1 MKLKILFISICALFC
16 QFSMAQSDLFK
27 RYADKEGV
35 TSVYVSKAMIQMAP
49 DAISNADLYLNN
61 MKGKIEGIQI
71 VSSDNAALKN
81 EMDASFR
88 KLIGN
93 QHEELMRIKDKSGEL
108 ITFHIKKEGNLIT
121 ELIMLVNGGEEF
133 SAIQILGKFTMQDIQ
148 EITSR
153 KEGEKKSF

>member
-1 MKLKILFISICALFC
+1 MKLKIFFISICALFC
-16 QFSMAQSDLFK
+16 QLSMAQSDLFK
-27 RYADKEGV
+27 SYADKEGV
-35 TSVYVSKAMIQMAP
+35 TSVYISKTMMQMAP

-61 MKGKIEGIQI
+61 IKGKIEGIQI

-121 ELIMLVNGGEEF
+121 ELIMLVNEGDEF

-153 KEGEKKSF
+153 KEGEKTK

>member
-1 MKLKILFISICALFC
+1 MKLKIFFISICALFC
-16 QFSMAQSDLFK
+16 QLSMAQSDLFK

-35 TSVYVSKAMIQMAP
+35 SSVYVSKAMIQMAT
-49 DAISNADLYLNN
+49 DAVSNADLYLNN

-71 VSSDNAALKN
+71 VSSDNAVLKN
-81 EMDASFR
+81 EMDESFR

-121 ELIMLVNGGEEF
+121 ELIMLVNGGDEF

-153 KEGEKKSF
+153 KEGEKTK

>member
-1 MKLKILFISICALFC
+1 
-16 QFSMAQSDLFK
+16 MAQSDLFK

>member
-1 MKLKILFISICALFC
+1 MKLKIFFISICALFC
-16 QFSMAQSDLFK
+16 QLSMAQSDLFK

-49 DAISNADLYLNN
+49 DAVSNADLYLNN

-71 VSSDNAALKN
+71 VSSGNLALKN
-81 EMDASFR
+81 EMDESFR

-93 QHEELMRIKDKSGEL
+93 QHEELMRIKDESGEL
-108 ITFHIKKEGNLIT
+108 VTFHIKKEGNLIT
-121 ELIMLVNGGEEF
+121 ELIMLVNEEDEF

-153 KEGEKKSF
+153 KEGEKTK

>member
-1 MKLKILFISICALFC
+1 MKLKIFFISICALFC
-16 QFSMAQSDLFK
+16 QLSMAQSDLFK

-35 TSVYVSKAMIQMAP
+35 TSVYVSKAMLQMVP

-71 VSSDNAALKN
+71 LSSENAALKN
-81 EMDASFR
+81 EMDVSFR

-93 QHEELMRIKDKSGEL
+93 QHEELMRIKDESGEL

-121 ELIMLVNGGEEF
+121 ELIMLVNEKDEF

-148 EITSR
+148 EVTSR
-153 KEGEKKSF
+153 KMQENQ

>member
-1 MKLKILFISICALFC
+1 MKLKIFFISICALFC
-16 QFSMAQSDLFK
+16 QLSMAQSDLFK

-35 TSVYVSKAMIQMAP
+35 SSVYVSKAMIQMAL
-49 DAISNADLYLNN
+49 DAVSNADLYLNN

-71 VSSDNAALKN
+71 VSSDNAVLKN
-81 EMDASFR
+81 EMDESFR

-93 QHEELMRIKDKSGEL
+93 QHEELMRIKDESGEL
-108 ITFHIKKEGNLIT
+108 VTFHIKKEGNLIT
-121 ELIMLVNGGEEF
+121 ELIMLVNEEDEF

-153 KEGEKKSF
+153 KEGEKTK

>member
-1 MKLKILFISICALFC
+1 MKLKIFFISICALFC
-16 QFSMAQSDLFK
+16 QLSMAQSDLFK

-35 TSVYVSKAMIQMAP
+35 SSVYVSKAMIQMAP
-49 DAISNADLYLNN
+49 DAVSNADLYLNN

-71 VSSDNAALKN
+71 VSSDNAVLKN
-81 EMDASFR
+81 EMDESFR

-121 ELIMLVNGGEEF
+121 ELIMLVNGGDEF

-153 KEGEKKSF
+153 KEGEKTK

>member
-1 MKLKILFISICALFC
+1 MKLKIFFISICALFC
-16 QFSMAQSDLFK
+16 QLSMAQSDLFK
-27 RYADKEGV
+27 SYADKEGV
-35 TSVYVSKAMIQMAP
+35 TSVYISKTMMQMAP

-121 ELIMLVNGGEEF
+121 ELIMLVNGGDEF

-153 KEGEKKSF
+153 KEGEKTK